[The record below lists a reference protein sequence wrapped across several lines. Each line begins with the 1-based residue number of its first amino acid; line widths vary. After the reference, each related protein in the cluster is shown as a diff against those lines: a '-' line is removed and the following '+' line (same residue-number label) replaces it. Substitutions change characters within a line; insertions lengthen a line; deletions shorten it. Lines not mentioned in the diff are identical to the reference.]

1 MDGGAWWAAVH
12 GVAKSRIRLS
22 DFTFTFHFHTL
33 KKEMVSHP
41 SVLAWRIPGTGEP
54 AGLLSMGWHRVRH
67 DWRDLAAAAVGLH
80 PYLPGVILEEETQ
93 IHSVFNVFIH
103 SFIQQILIDHL
114 LYVRQI
120 SSKSRFFIID
130 RDVIHSVSLLPVL
143 PGTSEISCPQPQ
155 AVWYN
160 YLLIVWFLKSLWPVS
175 SFRSFRKQFLK
186 IGRYHRLMVKNEFSE
201 WKWWLQGVLK
211 KRLKCELSQ
220 PWAFVWTRACRG
232 IWCFD
237 TCPLGLVLR
246 EWTWTWAKPDL
257 EPDCPQLALWL

>member
-12 GVAKSRIRLS
+12 GISKSRIRLS

-54 AGLLSMGWHRVRH
+54 AGLLSMGWHRVRL

-93 IHSVFNVFIH
+93 IPSVFNVFIH

-120 SSKSRFFIID
+120 TSKSRFFIID

-155 AVWYN
+155 VVWYN
-160 YLLIVWFLKSLWPVS
+160 YLLLVWFLKSLWPVS
-175 SFRSFRKQFLK
+175 SFRSFLKQFLK
-186 IGRYHRLMVKNEFSE
+186 IGRYHRLMGK
-201 WKWWLQGVLK
+201 KWIFRMEMMTSRFFK
-211 KRLKCELSQ
+211 KTFE
-220 PWAFVWTRACRG
+220 VWIEPAAG
-232 IWCFD
+232 ICVD
-237 TCPLGLVLR
+237 TCMSENLMLWHVS
-246 EWTWTWAKPDL
+246 TWPCT
-257 EPDCPQLALWL
+257 